1 MTRVWTQGLS
11 GVLRLGLAI
20 RTWLKVPRFPDLHL
34 PPLLCPVGAEPCV
47 LLGLLVCFWWI
58 QLLLKIWVGVPSG
71 LTGNTVS
78 SPVGR
83 LSQKCCAWWNIG
95 AVVSVKCS
103 GRATSGLPATVCS
116 GLKQSQANGFSD
128 LCELMMSNKNPLQSH
143 LPRECC
149 GDQGSCCNPQSL
161 GVRTGSV
168 CWNCCGLGLFLS
180 PCIEPGVQMLS
191 LVPALSALWKASE
204 TIGFSSW
211 QWLCLSWWQSDFG
224 VFWCVWFL

>member
-1 MTRVWTQGLS
+1 MDSAAAKNLSRSSLGAHWEYSFQSSWKTVTEMLCLVEYWSCGLS
-11 GVLRLGLAI
+11 EVL
-20 RTWLKVPRFPDLHL
+20 WKSY
-34 PPLLCPVGAEPCV
+34 
-47 LLGLLVCFWWI
+47 FW
-58 QLLLKIWVGVPSG
+58 PSSHS
-71 LTGNTVS
+71 L
-78 SPVGR
+78 
-83 LSQKCCAWWNIG
+83 
-95 AVVSVKCS
+95 
-103 GRATSGLPATVCS
+103 CS

-191 LVPALSALWKASE
+191 LVPALTAL
-204 TIGFSSW
+204 
-211 QWLCLSWWQSDFG
+211 
-224 VFWCVWFL
+224 